1 MRNFVHVLTVLCG
14 IAGVS
19 GSSFAQDSA
28 TAYLKDKMPE
38 RWGYSP
44 AISAGVADKD
54 EKTDWW
60 KNFEDPLLDSLV
72 IEGLQ
77 NNFSVQM
84 AVRRINIAAN
94 QVRQVMSGYYPSVN
108 LNGGYTYGRNAGAI
122 SGSHIKSS
130 TSSYFSLGADMS
142 WEIDLFGRITSQV
155 KGKKANLNVSKADY
169 EGTML
174 SIAANISTYYVN
186 LRTFQENLFVT
197 KEHLASQSKV
207 VEIAKARFEAGLVSK
222 LDVTQAETVYYSTE
236 AKIPQL
242 ETSINESINALAVLL
257 GVYPETIR
265 PRLIYKGSHP
275 RLQHLVSTGFPAD
288 LLRRRPDIIAAEAQL
303 AVYTAQIGIAKKD
316 FLPSLSL
323 NGSIGVAAHK
333 PKDLFGKNSLEYS
346 IAPTLSWNLFDGFSR
361 KYALRE
367 AREQMEEGIDNYN
380 LIVLTAV
387 NEVDNAMSSYL
398 ASLQIIDSNS
408 NGLKQSSESFDL
420 SVNLYKQGLTPFSNV
435 VDAQINTLSYANSLI
450 SARGEA
456 LVSLVN
462 LYKALGG
469 SISVK

>member
-44 AISAGVADKD
+44 AISAGVVDKD

-303 AVYTAQIGIAKKD
+303 AVYAAQIGIAKKD

-367 AREQMEEGIDNYN
+367 AREQMEEDIDNYN

>member
-174 SIAANISTYYVN
+174 SIAANIATYYVN
-186 LRTFQENLFVT
+186 LRTFQDNLAVT

-265 PRLIYKGSHP
+265 PRLVYKGSHP

-288 LLRRRPDIIAAEAQL
+288 LLRRRPDIIEAEAQL
-303 AVYTAQIGIAKKD
+303 AVYAAQIGIAKKD

-435 VDAQINTLSYANSLI
+435 VDAQINTLSYANSLL

>member
-288 LLRRRPDIIAAEAQL
+288 LLRRRPDIIEAEAQL
-303 AVYTAQIGIAKKD
+303 AVYAAQIGIAKKD

>member
-288 LLRRRPDIIAAEAQL
+288 LLRRRPDIIEAEAQL
-303 AVYTAQIGIAKKD
+303 AVYAAQIGIAKKD

-333 PKDLFGKNSLEYS
+333 PKDLFGKQSLEYS

>member
-288 LLRRRPDIIAAEAQL
+288 LLRRRPDIIEAEAQL
-303 AVYTAQIGIAKKD
+303 AVYAAQIGIAKKD

-420 SVNLYKQGLTPFSNV
+420 SVNLYKQGQTPFSNV

>member
-14 IAGVS
+14 IAGVT

-54 EKTDWW
+54 EENDWW
-60 KNFEDPLLDSLV
+60 RNFEDPLLDSLV
-72 IEGLQ
+72 IEGFQ
-77 NNFSVQM
+77 NNFSVQI

-94 QVRQVMSGYYPSVN
+94 QVRQAMSGYYPSVN

-265 PRLIYKGSHP
+265 PRLVYKGSHP

-288 LLRRRPDIIAAEAQL
+288 LLRRRPDIIEAEAQL
-303 AVYTAQIGIAKKD
+303 AVYAAQIGIAKKD

-361 KYALRE
+361 KYALQE
-367 AREQMEEGIDNYN
+367 AREQMEKGIDNYN

>member
-14 IAGVS
+14 IAGVP

-28 TAYLKDKMPE
+28 TAYLNDKMPE

-197 KEHLASQSKV
+197 KEYLASQSKV

-303 AVYTAQIGIAKKD
+303 AVYAAQIGIAKKD